1 MSSRDILV
9 VLVLSVLQLTRAH
22 QHLVK
27 IQTCFILDNSTMTSK
42 DTAVEMFV
50 EPTNNVIAKLGLNI
64 VLAELLTED
73 QLDDNDDL
81 GEKKEFIT
89 SASMLEYFRL
99 RSQPPPHQEVL
110 YLPRSR

>member
-1 MSSRDILV
+1 MSSRVLLV
-9 VLVLSVLQLTRAH
+9 VLVLSVLQLTAAD
-22 QHLVK
+22 QHLVN

-81 GEKKEFIT
+81 GEEKSISIK
-89 SASMLEYFRL
+89 SASMLEYFRP
-99 RSQPPPHQEVL
+99 Q
-110 YLPRSR
+110 SRDPGI

>member
-1 MSSRDILV
+1 MSSRGILV
-9 VLVLSVLQLTRAH
+9 VLALSVLQLTRAH
-22 QHLVK
+22 QHLVN

-81 GEKKEFIT
+81 GEEKSISIK
-89 SASMLEYFRL
+89 SASMLEYFRP
-99 RSQPPPHQEVL
+99 Q
-110 YLPRSR
+110 SRDPGI